1 MKKKFVLTILTIT
14 VLLGANN
21 LVALA
26 NETSGPTG
34 GMVPPTE
41 VILTNEERIE
51 QIENDSDLT
60 EEQKEEM
67 IFKITSDIAPYAF
80 SPKHLGVRYFK
91 QKNEYFCG
99 PATVYQ
105 TLYYFNKTSPSQDTI
120 GTALGTT
127 EAGTDGSRIP
137 DYLNEHQNE
146 VNYTIVSIDNAS
158 TFRNKVDMAMNND
171 YPVVLRV
178 KFDSSSA
185 FGYNTNGHF
194 LNLGGQT
201 AGATRYEMVDPYYG
215 YSAGP
220 NSSEYYIPYEDV
232 YQAVIDHFAHHI
244 YL

>member
-137 DYLNEHQNE
+137 DYLN
-146 VNYTIVSIDNAS
+146 
-158 TFRNKVDMAMNND
+158 
-171 YPVVLRV
+171 
-178 KFDSSSA
+178 
-185 FGYNTNGHF
+185 
-194 LNLGGQT
+194 
-201 AGATRYEMVDPYYG
+201 
-215 YSAGP
+215 
-220 NSSEYYIPYEDV
+220 
-232 YQAVIDHFAHHI
+232 
-244 YL
+244 